1 MEQRIING
9 IYTGASGRS
18 SLYDL
23 SVPAAWRGAL
33 IVFVHGF
40 MGFKD
45 WGAWGL
51 VSDFF
56 VNRGFAFAKFNLSHN
71 GGTIEDALDFPDLE
85 AFAQNTYS
93 KEVEDIACF
102 VQHVTAMIQPKAI
115 FTIGH
120 SRGGGASLLY
130 ARNSP
135 PNKVVLWAAISD
147 IGSRFP
153 SGAALDAWEQEG
165 VRVVLNGRLRQYL
178 PQNFSL
184 YEDFQ
189 AHESRL
195 HIQQAMESLRI
206 PVLVIHGDQDSSV
219 SIQEGISLATWSGT
233 QLEVIEGGDHVFGA
247 KHPWLLPD
255 LPEHLKIV
263 CEKTAAFLRR

>member
-1 MEQRIING
+1 MEQRITDG
-9 IYTGASGRS
+9 IYTGAAGRS

-45 WGAWGL
+45 WGPWGL

-56 VNRGFAFAKFNLSHN
+56 VQRGFAFAKFNLSHN

-120 SRGGGASLLY
+120 SRGGGARLLY
-130 ARNSP
+130 ARDSTP
-135 PNKVVLWAAISD
+135 KKVVLWAAISD

-153 SGAALDAWEQEG
+153 SGAELDAWKQAR
-165 VRVVLNGRLRQYL
+165 VREVLNGRLRQYL

-184 YEDFQ
+184 YEDYK
-189 AHESRL
+189 AHQRRL
-195 HIQQAMESLRI
+195 HIQEAVASLRI
-206 PVLVIHGDQDSSV
+206 PVLVLHGDQDSAV
-219 SIQEGISLATWSGT
+219 SIEEGKALASWSGT
-233 QLEVIEGGDHVFGA
+233 QLVVIEGGDHVFGG
-247 KHPWLLPD
+247 KHPWIAPA
-255 LPEHLKIV
+255 LPEHLHLV
-263 CEKTAAFLRR
+263 CETTLRFLLA

>member
-1 MEQRIING
+1 MEQRITDG
-9 IYTGASGRS
+9 IYTGADGRN

-45 WGAWGL
+45 WGPWGL

-56 VNRGFAFAKFNLSHN
+56 VQRGFAFAKFNLSHN

-102 VQHVTAMIQPKAI
+102 VQHLKAMIQPKAI

-130 ARNSP
+130 ARDSP
-135 PNKVVLWAAISD
+135 PKKVVLWAAISD

-153 SGAALDAWEQEG
+153 SGAELDAWKQAG
-165 VRVVLNGRLRQYL
+165 VREVLNGRLRQYL

-184 YEDFQ
+184 YEDYK
-189 AHESRL
+189 AHQRRL
-195 HIQQAMESLRI
+195 HIQEAVASLRI
-206 PVLVIHGDQDSSV
+206 PVLVLHGDQDSAV
-219 SIQEGISLATWSGT
+219 SIEEGKALASWSGT
-233 QLEVIEGGDHVFGA
+233 QLVVIEGGDHVFGG
-247 KHPWLLPD
+247 KHPWLAPALPD
-255 LPEHLKIV
+255 HLHLV
-263 CEKTAAFLRR
+263 CETTLRFLLA

>member
-1 MEQRIING
+1 MEQRITDG
-9 IYTGASGRS
+9 IYTGADGRN

-45 WGAWGL
+45 WGPWGL

-56 VNRGFAFAKFNLSHN
+56 VQRGFAFAKFNLSHN
-71 GGTIEDALDFPDLE
+71 GGTIEDTLDFPDLE

-102 VQHVTAMIQPKAI
+102 VQHLKAMIQPKAI

-120 SRGGGASLLY
+120 SRGGGASLFY
-130 ARNSP
+130 ARDSP

-153 SGAALDAWEQEG
+153 SGAELDAWKQAG
-165 VRVVLNGRLRQYL
+165 VREVLNGRLRQYL

-184 YEDFQ
+184 YEDFK

-195 HIQQAMESLRI
+195 NIQQAMESLRI

-219 SIQEGISLATWSGT
+219 PIQEGISLATWSGT
-233 QLEVIEGGDHVFGA
+233 QLVVIEGGDHVFGG
-247 KHPWLLPD
+247 KHPWLAPA
-255 LPEHLKIV
+255 LPEHLHLV
-263 CEKTAAFLRR
+263 CETTLRFLLA